1 MKHRASRHPLSRG
14 DEWPGDL
21 AVVVVLP
28 DALLSGGVP
37 GIGRIL
43 TGLGA
48 RPVRVRS
55 VRLDAAD
62 AVAFYRGRPR
72 SKSSVKGRQF
82 GGLLTRRLFELDSSL
97 VVLLRGEGHGSLTRR
112 LHDVKGPSAY
122 LQQRPGSLRA
132 ASRFADR
139 CLSLVHT
146 PDDAEDA
153 AMTAD
158 RFFADPPATA
168 TADNLR
174 RYAPDEAW
182 EIVQQC
188 RTVPP
193 LTLATSRYAVVP
205 QALLRCVALT
215 LADGVPRQ
223 PERLELL
230 ADVRQRLTGWLAAD
244 VCDCPGD
251 ERKRFGD
258 LIDQL
263 SSADDPLG
271 ELVNPTYAGAVSAL
285 LSLPDY
291 DLEWADH
298 IVADLARHGL
308 YLNNTEIHLLSTLM
322 AFFDD

>member
-1 MKHRASRHPLSRG
+1 MSRG
-14 DEWPGDL
+14 EWPGDL

-37 GIGRIL
+37 RIGRIL
-43 TGLGA
+43 TELGA

-72 SKSSVKGRQF
+72 SKTSVKGRQF

-97 VVLLRGEGHGSLTRR
+97 VVLLRADGAGEGHGSLTRR
-112 LHDVKGPSAY
+112 LHDAKGPSAY

-153 AMTAD
+153 ALTAD

-168 TADNLR
+168 STDNLR
-174 RYAPDEAW
+174 RYAPEEAW

-215 LADGVPRQ
+215 LADGVPRR

-230 ADVRQRLTGWLAAD
+230 ADARQRLTGWLAAD
-244 VCDCPGD
+244 VCESPGD

-263 SSADDPLG
+263 SGADDPLG
-271 ELVNPTYAGAVSAL
+271 EAVSPTYAGVVSAL

-298 IVADLARHGL
+298 IVADLAHHGL
-308 YLNNTEIHLLSTLM
+308 HLNDTEIHLLSTLM